1 MGEIEQK
8 STVVWAPLDEDED
21 LKDPFDDFRQVQT
34 MYGGTAFMVSR
45 YLAGEVVYLPKGY
58 AICKIGEGESDTKI
72 MV

>member
-8 STVVWAPLDEDED
+8 STVVWTPLDEDED
-21 LKDPFDDFRQVQT
+21 LQDPSCAQTSVLT
-34 MYGGTAFMVSR
+34 MYGGNAFIISG
-45 YLAGEVVYLPKGY
+45 YLDDVVYLPKGY